1 MEKRSSYVVGES
13 RCVVGESSCLVGE
26 SSYVVGESSCAVQ
39 QESISRVKAGAL
51 QSYFI
56 PTFHLNWC

>member
-1 MEKRSSYVVGES
+1 MEKRSSYVVEES
-13 RCVVGESSCLVGE
+13 SCVVGESSYL
-26 SSYVVGESSCAVQ
+26 VGESSCAVW

-56 PTFHLNWC
+56 PTFHLKGC